1 MKTKITINI
10 WKRVS
15 PLLLLFIILP
25 FGSIQASDYKRCISK
40 YSVSVNQESQ
50 TATITMQIAVPS
62 DIVPS
67 DQSLSI
73 TPAVTSS
80 TGKIRE
86 ELPSV
91 LYNGRR
97 WAPYYNRARNLQ
109 SHSDFLATMPYATR
123 TLGKDLQPVEYHATF
138 AYHEGDKVT
147 LHLVAHD
154 CCNKHELGTIELSIT
169 EPKPIPQPLA
179 PIVISSDQLT
189 PFVEAKPELEKR
201 RDEEVVVRVQFKWDD
216 DAILSDYMNNRA
228 ELDRIK
234 KLLDPIL
241 TQSNIYTIDQSNIT
255 GYASPEGGAA
265 YNQSLSERRAK
276 SLLNYISSIYPSA
289 KLGKLNIIGHGDDW
303 DGLVAAIEKANI
315 ANGKELIEIIKNKSD
330 VKERKQ
336 LLARNGSYEEILQTL
351 YPPLRRTVI
360 NVKYVAKGLSR
371 EEAKRL
377 FFSRPKDLSVYEA
390 YSLLDELKAQH
401 SLLELHKIIADSHPT
416 SVVAQVNYS
425 TLLLQQQKADEA
437 LQVLRRVEHDPSAFN
452 NIAVCYIIK
461 EEFATAREYLNKAP
475 KSELTAKNLKMIEG
489 R

>member
-1 MKTKITINI
+1 MKMNMTINT

-15 PLLLLFIILP
+15 LLLLFSIISL
-25 FGSIQASDYKRCISK
+25 GNIQAGDYKKYISK
-40 YSVSVNQESQ
+40 YSATLNKEAQ
-50 TATITMQIAVPS
+50 TATINMQIELPS
-62 DIVPS
+62 DIIS
-67 DQSLSI
+67 KDQSLI
-73 TPAVTSS
+73 IVPVVTSS
-80 TGKIRE
+80 SGKIRE
-86 ELPSV
+86 ELSPI
-91 LYNGRR
+91 LFIGRQ
-97 WAPYYNRARNLQ
+97 WAPYYHRARNLQ
-109 SHSDFLATMPYATR
+109 SHSDYLATTPYATR
-123 TLGKDLQPVEYHATF
+123 TLGKEVQPVDYQATF
-138 AYHEGDKVT
+138 AYQEGDKVT
-147 LHLVAHD
+147 LHFVVQD
-154 CCNKHELGTIELSIT
+154 CCDKHELGTVDLLVV
-169 EPKPIPQPLA
+169 EPKPEPQPLA
-179 PIVISSDQLT
+179 PIVVTSDQLT
-189 PFVEAKPELEKR
+189 PFIAAKPELEKH

-216 DAILSDYMNNRA
+216 DAILTDYMNNRA

-255 GYASPEGGAA
+255 GYASPEGGAV

-276 SLLNYISSIYPSA
+276 SLLSYITSIYPSV

-303 DGLVAAIEKANI
+303 DGLVEAIENANI

-336 LLARNGSYEEILQTL
+336 LLARNGSYEEILQNL
-351 YPPLRRTVI
+351 YPALRRTVI
-360 NVKYVAKGLSR
+360 NVKYVAKGLSQ

-390 YSLLDELKAQH
+390 YNLLDELKAQH

-437 LQVLRRVEHDPSAFN
+437 LQVLRRIEHDSSAFN

-461 EEFATAREYLNKAP
+461 EQFTTAREYLSKAP
-475 KSELTAKNLKMIEG
+475 KSELTTKNLKMIEG